1 MLESVD
7 PTLSRE
13 VRRLSDQQTERC
25 NQCGK
30 CTAGCP
36 MSLDMDLQPNQIMRA
51 VQLGAADRVLRSRAI
66 WLCASC
72 EMCASRCP
80 MELSVAEVTDAL
92 RQMALERG
100 VADTSTGVPQF
111 HRGLLESVARHGRA
125 HEIETVGAFKMRTFR
140 LTEDIPLGIR
150 MFTKGQLPLLPPRPP
165 GRGRIAGSLRSQLR
179 RKGAADG

>member
-1 MLESVD
+1 MLETVD

-13 VRRLSDQQTERC
+13 VRRLSDQQVERC

-36 MSLDMDLQPNQIMRA
+36 MSPDMDIQPNQIMRA
-51 VQLGAADRVLRSRAI
+51 VQLGATDRVLRSRAI

-72 EMCASRCP
+72 EMCAARCP

-111 HRGLLESVARHGRA
+111 HKGLLESVARHGRA
-125 HEIETVGAFKMRTFR
+125 HEIETVGAFKMRTRRF
-140 LTEDIPLGIR
+140 TEDVPLGVR
-150 MFTKGQLPLLPPRPP
+150 MFTQGKLPLLPHRTP
-165 GRGRIAGSLRSQLR
+165 GRGRIAEILKAKLG
-179 RKGAADG
+179 RKGEADG